1 MTAVSATGGEM
12 NDAEPDSDATAK
24 TIEHTFG
31 DRWGIWLSTTGHWW
45 AALRNT
51 LTAAD
56 LNAGCVPFLRASNP
70 DELTHA
76 VHQQE
81 ELHASATA
89 SPADRAAGSPPDVG
103 PCREP

>member
-1 MTAVSATGGEM
+1 M

-56 LNAGCVPFLRASNP
+56 LNAGCVPFLRAATQTNSPTPFTTKRNSMP
-70 DELTHA
+70 QQKPAPQTGPPA
-76 VHQQE
+76 VLQT
-81 ELHASATA
+81 L
-89 SPADRAAGSPPDVG
+89 DAAGNRDG
-103 PCREP
+103 QR

>member
-1 MTAVSATGGEM
+1 M
-12 NDAEPDSDATAK
+12 NDAQPDSDATAK

-45 AALRNT
+45 AALRDP
-51 LTAAD
+51 LTAGD

-76 VHQQE
+76 VHHQE
-81 ELHASATA
+81 KLHASAK
-89 SPADRAAGSPPDVG
+89 PALQTGPPAVLQTSAPAGNRDG
-103 PCREP
+103 RR